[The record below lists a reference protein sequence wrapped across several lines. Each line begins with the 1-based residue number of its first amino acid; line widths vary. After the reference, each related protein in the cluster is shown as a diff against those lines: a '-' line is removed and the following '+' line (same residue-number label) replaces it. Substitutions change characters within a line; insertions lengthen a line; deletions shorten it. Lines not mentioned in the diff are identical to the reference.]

1 MMGLLRESLRKTY
14 YSDSSPSFD
23 KDVRVFIRLSL
34 VLLALLSCVWIAL
47 IFDFGGIVQHLGDL
61 LNALDAD

>member
-1 MMGLLRESLRKTY
+1 M
-14 YSDSSPSFD
+14 
-23 KDVRVFIRLSL
+23 FIRLSL